1 MKNLRAIEYI
11 TMNAYWFGLA
21 YLWNGMHVIILP
33 SLLLRFVPENLKNT
47 YLGFLTFI
55 GLVLAMLVQPISG
68 AISDR
73 SASRWGRRRP
83 LILLGTVLDF
93 VFIAGLA
100 LSTNYWM
107 VFVSYF
113 FLQLAS
119 NTAHGPAQGFIPD
132 LVPEDKRGLLSGIK
146 NLADIGGLIV
156 GSLAAAYFMGSS
168 PPNTIGALFSICA
181 VLFVCAAIT
190 LTVHEQPQTMDQRTP
205 LGESIAESIRRTFQ
219 IDYRL
224 YPDYV
229 WLIASRF
236 LILLGIYAIQGFAQY
251 YIRDVLRAPNPE
263 GFTGSLV
270 AIIGIFV
277 FLLSLP
283 AGYLADRVG
292 RKPLI
297 YLAGLVA
304 AVAAFVLQFP
314 RSFTGLAICGGF
326 IGMALGIFLSAN
338 WALATDLIPKTE
350 AGKYLGLSNLATAGA
365 GATSRLIGPLIDTF
379 NMLSPNLGYTLLFVI
394 AAGVILAGTT
404 LLHKVQVKSGFSCK
418 IGDVGT
424 L

>member
-1 MKNLRAIEYI
+1 MKKLRTIDYV
-11 TMNAYWFGLA
+11 TMNVYWFGLA

-33 SLLLRFVPENLKNT
+33 SLLLKFVPENLKNT

-55 GLVLAMLVQPISG
+55 GLLLAMIVQPISG

-73 SASRWGRRRP
+73 SASHWGRRRP

-107 VFVSYF
+107 VFVNYF

-132 LVPEDKRGLLSGIK
+132 LVPEDRRGLLSGIK
-146 NLADIGGLIV
+146 NLADIGGLII
-156 GSLAAAYFMGSS
+156 GSLAAAHFMGSS
-168 PPNTIGALFSICA
+168 PPNTLGALFSICLI
-181 VLFVCAAIT
+181 LFICVVIT
-190 LTVHEQPQTMDQRTP
+190 LTVQEEPQVNRQRRP
-205 LGESIAESIRRTFQ
+205 LKESIVESIRQTFK
-219 IDYRL
+219 IEYRR

-297 YLAGLVA
+297 YLAGFVA
-304 AVAAFVLQFP
+304 AAAAFVLQFP
-314 RSFTGLAICGGF
+314 RSFTGLALCGGF

-338 WALATDLIPKTE
+338 WALATDLIPKEE
-350 AGKYLGLSNLATAGA
+350 AGKYLGISNLATAGA
-365 GATSRLIGPLIDTF
+365 GATSRVIGPLIDIF
-379 NMLSPNLGYTLLFVI
+379 NMLRPNLGYSFLFLI
-394 AAGVILAGTT
+394 AAGVVLAGTI
-404 LLHKVQVKSGFSCK
+404 LLRQVHEIRVISRSSEC
-418 IGDVGT
+418 
-424 L
+424 